1 MIDAHPDLAGFRK
14 GNLSQGLWDERII
27 THNERDFLVG
37 NECVRGLNVGERV
50 YREYTQNRVRGT
62 VLGSEGGLQSNLPYA
77 CQDMP
82 GYFPRQISRLRLSL
96 KPALVL

>member
-50 YREYTQNRVRGT
+50 YRE
-62 VLGSEGGLQSNLPYA
+62 
-77 CQDMP
+77 
-82 GYFPRQISRLRLSL
+82 
-96 KPALVL
+96 

>member
-62 VLGSEGGLQSNLPYA
+62 VLGSEGGPKATFLMRVKICLVIFHGRSRGYGSASNL
-77 CQDMP
+77 
-82 GYFPRQISRLRLSL
+82 R
-96 KPALVL
+96 